1 VLEAVTAFLAGRV
14 PTPRPRDRA
23 TAGPALTARERQV
36 LALVAQGQTD
46 AQIAEQL
53 LLSPHTVH
61 RHVANAR
68 TKLGVP
74 TRSAAAAWALTNH
87 DG

>member
-1 VLEAVTAFLAGRV
+1 M
-14 PTPRPRDRA
+14 PTPRRPA
-23 TAGPALTARERQV
+23 PAGRTGLTARERQV

-53 LLSPHTVH
+53 MLSPHTVH

-74 TRSAAAAWALTNH
+74 TRSAAAAWALTNQVR
-87 DG
+87 